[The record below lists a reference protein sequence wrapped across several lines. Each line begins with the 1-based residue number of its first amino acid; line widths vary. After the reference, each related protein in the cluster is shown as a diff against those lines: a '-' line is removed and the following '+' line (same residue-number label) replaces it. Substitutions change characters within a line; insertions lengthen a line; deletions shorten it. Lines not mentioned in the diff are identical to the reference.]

1 MIVIDTDVVIDFLNG
16 KAARQDM
23 VRRAIAE
30 GEAAVTAVT
39 RYELMSGAKSLRA
52 REAINA
58 LLQPVRTLQL
68 DAAAAD
74 EAALIRRTLEAQG
87 ETIGNS
93 DSLVAGIVR
102 LHGCPLLTRNKKHFE
117 RVEGLA
123 LL

>member
-1 MIVIDTDVVIDFLNG
+1 MIVIDTDVIIDFLNG
-16 KAARQDM
+16 KGANQEV
-23 VRRAIAE
+23 VRAAIAE
-30 GEAAVTAVT
+30 GRAAVTAIT

-52 REAINA
+52 REALNA
-58 LLQPVRTLQL
+58 LFQSLRTLQL

-74 EAALIRRTLEAQG
+74 EAAQVRRSLAAQG
-87 ETIGNS
+87 VTIGNS

-102 LHGCPLLTRNKKHFE
+102 LHGHPLLTRNKKHFE

>member
-30 GEAAVTAVT
+30 GEAAVTAIT

-52 REAINA
+52 REALNA

-87 ETIGNS
+87 GTIGNS

-102 LHGCPLLTRNKKHFE
+102 LHGYPLLTRNKKHFE